1 MLSRV
6 NSMVWNMEAGGR
18 GDDDQTSSWPQN
30 TIINNNAAAAGGGA
44 AGLESKQEIEIGA
57 LSTFKS
63 MLEEA
68 QADQHDWYLTTT
80 ATNSA
85 AVAAMHGHHEI
96 PFSPGFT
103 ETAADNNNNHNQ
115 NHHHLLLQAVDSSA
129 SCSPSPA
136 SIFNNLDHHHHQ
148 VNYFH
153 HHPTKT
159 LINNHHPL
167 DQTFDLGCESGYQ
180 PFGFTDLGSNSNSNS
195 NSQLGSLNLSPNP
208 QFVSTNFPQ
217 FGNSGFQFENVNL
230 NNENQLLLN
239 RSKIL
244 KPLDNFTTNGGAAAA
259 QPTLFQKRA
268 ARKNLANLG
277 CLDLGIQENQIISKP
292 PIASAV
298 HVELSSDDNAKKRKT
313 ISVDDFLEDVS
324 IDGCSSFMN
333 YDSDDQFLENK
344 NNVGNGNSS
353 NATTA
358 INGGGDQKG
367 KKKGLPA
374 KNLMAE
380 RRRRKKLNDRLYT
393 LRSVVPKIS
402 KMDRASILGDAIDYL
417 KELLQKINNLHNEL
431 ESTPGGS
438 SSATPSTSFYPLT
451 PTTPGLSAR
460 IKEELCP
467 SAFASPLSSPTG
479 QPPRVEVKL
488 REGRA
493 VNIHMFCGKRQGLLL
508 STLRALDNLG
518 LDVQQAVIS
527 CFNGFA
533 MDIFRAEQ
541 WGEGQELNTEQ
552 IKALLLDSA
561 GFHGML

>member
-85 AVAAMHGHHEI
+85 A
-96 PFSPGFT
+96 
-103 ETAADNNNNHNQ
+103 
-115 NHHHLLLQAVDSSA
+115 AVDSSA

-153 HHPTKT
+153 QHPTKT

>member
-6 NSMVWNMEAGGR
+6 NSMVWNMEAGGK
-18 GDDDQTSSWPQN
+18 GEDDQISSWPQN
-30 TIINNNAAAAGGGA
+30 TILNNNGGGGGGGGA

-80 ATNSA
+80 ANNSA

-96 PFSPGFT
+96 PFSPSFT
-103 ETAADNNNNHNQ
+103 ETAADHNNNHNQ
-115 NHHHLLLQAVDSSA
+115 NHHHLLLQPVDSSA
-129 SCSPSPA
+129 SCSPPPA
-136 SIFNNLDHHHHQ
+136 SIFNNLDHHHQ
-148 VNYFH
+148 VNYFL

-159 LINNHHPL
+159 LINNNHPL
-167 DQTFDLGCESGYQ
+167 DQTFDLGCERGYQ
-180 PFGFTDLGSNSNSNS
+180 PFGFTDLGSNSNS

-208 QFVSTNFPQ
+208 QFVSTNFTQ
-217 FGNSGFQFENVNL
+217 FGNSGFQFGNVNL

-244 KPLDNFTTNGGAAAA
+244 KPLDNFTTNGGAAA

-298 HVELSSDDNAKKRKT
+298 HVEISSDDNAKKRKT

-344 NNVGNGNSS
+344 NNAGNGNSS

-402 KMDRASILGDAIDYL
+402 K
-417 KELLQKINNLHNEL
+417 
-431 ESTPGGS
+431 
-438 SSATPSTSFYPLT
+438 
-451 PTTPGLSAR
+451 
-460 IKEELCP
+460 
-467 SAFASPLSSPTG
+467 
-479 QPPRVEVKL
+479 
-488 REGRA
+488 
-493 VNIHMFCGKRQGLLL
+493 VN
-508 STLRALDNLG
+508 
-518 LDVQQAVIS
+518 
-527 CFNGFA
+527 
-533 MDIFRAEQ
+533 
-541 WGEGQELNTEQ
+541 
-552 IKALLLDSA
+552 
-561 GFHGML
+561 